1 MGDAFVCGEK
11 EIALSLWDAAVAA
24 AAAHQAVACCL
35 HESWIFEFTTARPPN
50 FTFWKTGA
58 AKDRRSIVY
67 TIRN

>member
-50 FTFWKTGA
+50 FTF
-58 AKDRRSIVY
+58 
-67 TIRN
+67 

>member
-35 HESWIFEFTTARPPN
+35 RESWIFEFTTARSERREPL
-50 FTFWKTGA
+50 KTEGQ
-58 AKDRRSIVY
+58 
-67 TIRN
+67 